1 MIRHARLKLTA
12 AIAPLAI
19 AMIEPTFGTLLVAAV
34 GATSLA
40 EPCMPLAGGTTIALA
55 AITAGTQEELRAAF
69 TVPAH
74 S

>member
-19 AMIEPTFGTLLVAAV
+19 AMIEPAFGTLLVAAV

-40 EPCMPLAGGTTIALA
+40 EPRIPATSETAIAVP
-55 AITAGTQEELRAAF
+55 AIASDTQEELRAAF